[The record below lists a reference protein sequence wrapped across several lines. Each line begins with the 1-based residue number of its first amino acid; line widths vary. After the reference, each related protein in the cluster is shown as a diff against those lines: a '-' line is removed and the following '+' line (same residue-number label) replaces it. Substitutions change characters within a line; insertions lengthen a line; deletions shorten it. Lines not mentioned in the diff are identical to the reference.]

1 MSNKRVDFGNL
12 GGFPLTQDVLAY
24 MQSSYRDALTGLAR
38 VCGNKVIV
46 SGMSENGTIVADGW
60 ILHDGELLPFVG
72 GPKQNTYIIIDDNK
86 PVTFED
92 GVSRTVLFNRYARF
106 GSGGFPYS
114 DLVRLDSM
122 ASLKDNI
129 ATLNNNLSTLNANF
143 LAHRSAVNPHGMTKA
158 DVGLGNIPNAIS
170 SDPASNNPA
179 VLATTAA
186 LAAANRFLL
195 SGTID
200 LPDIDRDLNIR
211 VWFNRYI
218 YDSYIV
224 VGSLRSRGYW
234 NDDND
239 CHYTVK
245 NLDYNGFD
253 LLIRENSTDNQR
265 ISFDYL
271 IIKR

>member
-46 SGMSENGTIVADGW
+46 SGMQDNGLNVTDGW
-60 ILHDGELLPFVG
+60 ILHDGELLPFAG

-86 PVTFED
+86 QVTFED
-92 GVSRTVLFNRYARF
+92 GVSRTALFNRYARF

-114 DLVRLDSM
+114 ELVRLDSLT
-122 ASLKDNI
+122 ALKDSVT
-129 ATLNNNLSTLNANF
+129 ALNSNLSTLNATL
-143 LAHRSAVNPHGMTKA
+143 LAHTGAVNPHGLTKA
-158 DVGLGNIPNAIS
+158 DIGLGNIPNAVS
-170 SDPASNNPA
+170 SDPTSNSTA
-179 VLATTAA
+179 ILATTAA
-186 LAAANRFLL
+186 VAATNRFLF
-195 SGTID
+195 SASID
-200 LPDIDRDLNIR
+200 LPDIKDDLNMR
-211 VWFNRYI
+211 VPFGRYI
-218 YDSYIV
+218 TDPYFV
-224 VGSLRSRGYW
+224 VGSLRSRGRW

-245 NLDYNGFD
+245 NLGIDGFD
-253 LLIRENSTDNQR
+253 LLIKENSEDYQQ
-265 ISFDYL
+265 ISFDYF